1 MCCEKSS
8 DATLLPDLVLEYIDG
23 GDLLDF
29 ILTHNGLSEPMGQHI
44 TRQMCS
50 ALSVRPNTY
59 GSLFPTL
66 TSHACSISTK
76 WVSPTA
82 ISSPRYAVSAEF
94 APPTPLFDTYSIL
107 QNVLLTKDDP
117 PIVKVADFGL
127 AKAVDGFTMLR
138 VGSFARCLFAQS
150 TIYNVYPRRRC
161 VGRPTTSR
169 LKSS

>member
-1 MCCEKSS
+1 MSS
-8 DATLLPDLVLEYIDG
+8 DATLVPDLVLEYIDG

-59 GSLFPTL
+59 KFLLPSL
-66 TSHACSISTK
+66 TSHTCSMSTK
-76 WVSPTA
+76 RASRTA
-82 ISSPRYAVSAEF
+82 ISSPRYPVSAEF
-94 APPTPLFDTYSIL
+94 APPSPLSDTYPIP

-127 AKAVDGFTMLR
+127 AKAVDSFTMLR
-138 VGSFARCLFAQS
+138 VRSFASCLFAQS
-150 TIYNVYPRRRC
+150 TILNLYRADDVWYAELPRA
-161 VGRPTTSR
+161 
-169 LKSS
+169 